1 MFYPTRNVILPPRLT
16 GVDGAARRVGVEI
29 EFAGLS
35 ARDTAHLIAQH
46 LGGEMQMV
54 DEHRYDV
61 VGGKLGPFRAELD
74 SRYVH
79 PEGILG
85 TLQDAPPD
93 WLVQLSEL
101 VSGTLGHAGAIVIP
115 CEVVG
120 PPVTVDQ
127 LPQIDDLIA
136 HLRKAGAQGTDRSVF
151 YAFGVHLN
159 PEIAT
164 RDPAWLLSVL
174 RAQCLMS
181 PWLRTVME
189 IDTSRYLTGFAAPF
203 PQRYIDLILQP
214 GYAPDLDVL
223 IADYVAHN
231 PRRDRELD
239 MLPLFA
245 WLDRDRIGKALP
257 TEKIGA
263 RPTFHYRLP
272 NAALE
277 RAAWSVVLEWNRWCL
292 LERIAESPDLIR
304 SLSEAYRHL
313 PSPFDQAR
321 WTRQSSEWL
330 AHNFHLLAAHPNDGP

>member
-1 MFYPTRNVILPPRLT
+1 MFHATRDVILPPRPT
-16 GVDGAARRVGVEI
+16 GIDGTPRRIGVEI

-46 LGGEMQMV
+46 LGGRTQMI

-61 VGGKLGPFRAELD
+61 VDGRLGSFRAELD

-85 TLQDAPPD
+85 TLQDRPPE
-93 WLVQLSEL
+93 WLMQLSEL
-101 VSGTLGHAGAIVIP
+101 VSGTLGHAGAVVIP

-120 PPVTVDQ
+120 PPTTIDQ
-127 LPQIDDLIA
+127 LPEIDGLLA
-136 HLRKAGAQGTDRSVF
+136 HLRGAGAQGTDRSVF

-164 RDPAWLLSVL
+164 QDPAWLLSIL
-174 RAQCLMS
+174 KAQCLLS
-181 PWLRTVME
+181 PWLRSVME
-189 IDTSRYLTGFAAPF
+189 IDSSRYLTGFAAPF
-203 PQRYIDLILQP
+203 PQSYIDLILQP
-214 GYAPDLDVL
+214 DYAPDLGDL
-223 IADYVAHN
+223 IDDYVTHN
-231 PRRDRELD
+231 PKRDRELD

-245 WLDRDRIGKALP
+245 WLDQDRTRKALP
-257 TEKIGA
+257 NEKIGA

-292 LERIAESPDLIR
+292 VERIAESEELIR
-304 SLSEAYRHL
+304 SLAQAYREM
-313 PSPFDQAR
+313 PPAVDQTR
-321 WTRQSSEWL
+321 WIRRSSEWL
-330 AHNFHLLAAHPNDGP
+330 AHHFHLLSAQTN